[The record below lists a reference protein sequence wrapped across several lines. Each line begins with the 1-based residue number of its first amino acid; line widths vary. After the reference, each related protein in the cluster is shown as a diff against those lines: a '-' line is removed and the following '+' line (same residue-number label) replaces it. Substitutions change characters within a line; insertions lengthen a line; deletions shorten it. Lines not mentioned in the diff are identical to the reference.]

1 MFPQPPNCAVGRG
14 GPCNSAFYHLHL
26 DRLKLFRD
34 PEKEIVLGAA
44 NRNLFDGVIWLA
56 LHRREVVQCK
66 RGNVSVMKEGAM
78 PPPIRKELPMEFTAS
93 VTAVMA
99 IVSFGFLAAILL
111 GMI

>member
-1 MFPQPPNCAVGRG
+1 M
-14 GPCNSAFYHLHL
+14 
-26 DRLKLFRD
+26 KLFRD

-44 NRNLFDGVIWLA
+44 NRNSLAALFGS
-56 LHRREVVQCK
+56 HRTEERLCSAKGET
-66 RGNVSVMKEGAM
+66 SFKEGRADGM
-78 PPPIRKELPMEFTAS
+78 ERPPVRKELPMEFTAS

>member
-1 MFPQPPNCAVGRG
+1 
-14 GPCNSAFYHLHL
+14 
-26 DRLKLFRD
+26 
-34 PEKEIVLGAA
+34 VLGAA

-56 LHRREVVQCK
+56 PHRREVVQCK
-66 RGNVSVMKEGAM
+66 RGNVLVMKEGHTDGM
-78 PPPIRKELPMEFTAS
+78 GCLPIRKEPPMEFTAS

>member
-1 MFPQPPNCAVGRG
+1 MQSAGPAIPP
-14 GPCNSAFYHLHL
+14 FYHLHL
-26 DRLKLFRD
+26 HRLKLFRD

-66 RGNVSVMKEGAM
+66 RGNVSVMKEGGYADGM
-78 PPPIRKELPMEFTAS
+78 QCPPIRKELPMEFTAS

>member
-1 MFPQPPNCAVGRG
+1 
-14 GPCNSAFYHLHL
+14 
-26 DRLKLFRD
+26 LKLFRD

-44 NRNLFDGVIWLA
+44 NRNSLAALFGS
-56 LHRREVVQCK
+56 HPSK
-66 RGNVSVMKEGAM
+66 RGCAVQKGKRLSRRGRTDGMERPLV
-78 PPPIRKELPMEFTAS
+78 RKELPMEFTAS